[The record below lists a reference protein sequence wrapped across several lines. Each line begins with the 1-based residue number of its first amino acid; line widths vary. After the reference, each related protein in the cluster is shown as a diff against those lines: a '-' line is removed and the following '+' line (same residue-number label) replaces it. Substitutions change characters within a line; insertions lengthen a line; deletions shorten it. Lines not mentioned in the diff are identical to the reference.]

1 MTAGGLHFG
10 TETEAFRFQGKEH
23 YPEKRVVIGRKR
35 PLQADQ
41 RPKLDGAGQEPLKKL
56 SLLGWN
62 SSGELPG
69 LKKTTSG
76 GTPVPSPQVWVVEP
90 IEAAAW
96 TPEVFFTWSLPW
108 IGSENGVSHGPT
120 FNARYPVVPNLGFG
134 TTGPSKPI
142 HHLLR
147 RYLDA

>member
-90 IEAAAW
+90 IEA
-96 TPEVFFTWSLPW
+96 PKPPLGHPRCFSPGVCR
-108 IGSENGVSHGPT
+108 GSEAKTESPMGPPSMLGILSYRTSASVRLDRPSLYIT
-120 FNARYPVVPNLGFG
+120 F
-134 TTGPSKPI
+134 
-142 HHLLR
+142 
-147 RYLDA
+147 